1 LVAES
6 PCGLP
11 VPVSFSERLKML
23 IDFALRK
30 SAINASGF
38 PLSVESPLAPADE
51 LFAKVRELVGKVQ
64 TPRTVDEVTTDLGV
78 LKSQAKK
85 WLQRLVEDG
94 EIEECTRKPVR
105 YRPKTQHA
113 FKGGFAL

>member
-30 SAINASGF
+30 SAMNARCNHVLEKPEYSIK
-38 PLSVESPLAPADE
+38 SI
-51 LFAKVRELVGKVQ
+51 LVG
-64 TPRTVDEVTTDLGV
+64 
-78 LKSQAKK
+78 
-85 WLQRLVEDG
+85 
-94 EIEECTRKPVR
+94 
-105 YRPKTQHA
+105 
-113 FKGGFAL
+113 